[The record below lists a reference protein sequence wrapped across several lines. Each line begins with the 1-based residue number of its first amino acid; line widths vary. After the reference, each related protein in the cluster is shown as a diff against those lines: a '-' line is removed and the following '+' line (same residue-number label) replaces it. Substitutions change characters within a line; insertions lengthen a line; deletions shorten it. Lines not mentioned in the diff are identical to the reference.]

1 MIFRNTDAL
10 KKQIAKRLTTEA
22 ENEIKVRLF
31 SSANLVEAEAKQS
44 IQRGVK
50 SGRVYKRRSI
60 VHQASAPG
68 EPPASDTGF
77 LVSNITKTAV
87 EKSGTELSISVESKA
102 PYSKFLE
109 FGTRKMSARPFLQP
123 ALEKN
128 RNKIKGKFAKGGFI
142 KWV

>member
-1 MIFRNTDAL
+1 MIFRNTNAL

-31 SSANLVEAEAKQS
+31 SSANLVEAEARQS

-68 EPPASDTGF
+68 EPPASDTSF

-87 EKSGTELSISVESKA
+87 EKSGTALSISVESKA

-128 RNKIKGKFAKGGFI
+128 RRKIKSKFAKGGFI
-142 KWV
+142 K

>member
-50 SGRVYKRRSI
+50 SGRIYKRRSV

-87 EKSGTELSISVESKA
+87 EKSGTELSISIESKA

-128 RNKIKGKFAKGGFI
+128 RNKIKSKFAKGGFI
-142 KWV
+142 K

>member
-10 KKQIAKRLTTEA
+10 KKQIAKRLTAEA
-22 ENEIKVRLF
+22 ENEIKARLF

-50 SGRVYKRRSI
+50 SGRIYKRRSV

-87 EKSGTELSISVESKA
+87 EKSGTELSISIESKA

-128 RNKIKGKFAKGGFI
+128 RNKIKSKFAKGGFI
-142 KWV
+142 K

>member
-50 SGRVYKRRSI
+50 TGRVYKRRSI
-60 VHQASAPG
+60 IHQASAPG

-87 EKSGTELSISVESKA
+87 EKSGTALSIAVESKA
-102 PYSKFLE
+102 KYSKFLE

-142 KWV
+142 K

>member
-128 RNKIKGKFAKGGFI
+128 RNKIKSKFAKGGFI
-142 KWV
+142 K

>member
-50 SGRVYKRRSI
+50 SGRIYKRRSV

-87 EKSGTELSISVESKA
+87 EKSGTALSIAVESKA
-102 PYSKFLE
+102 KYSKFLE

-142 KWV
+142 K

>member
-22 ENEIKVRLF
+22 ENEIKIRLF

-50 SGRVYKRRSI
+50 SGRIYKRRSV

-87 EKSGTELSISVESKA
+87 EKSGTALSIFVESKA
-102 PYSKFLE
+102 KYSKFLE

-128 RNKIKGKFAKGGFI
+128 KTKIKGKFAKGGFI
-142 KWV
+142 K

>member
-142 KWV
+142 K

>member
-50 SGRVYKRRSI
+50 SGRIYKRRSI

-128 RNKIKGKFAKGGFI
+128 RNKIKSKFAKGGFI
-142 KWV
+142 K

>member
-22 ENEIKVRLF
+22 ENEIKIRLF

-50 SGRVYKRRSI
+50 SGRIYKRRSV

-87 EKSGTELSISVESKA
+87 EKSGTALSISVESKA
-102 PYSKFLE
+102 KYSKFLE

-128 RNKIKGKFAKGGFI
+128 KTKIKGKFAKGGFI
-142 KWV
+142 K

>member
-1 MIFRNTDAL
+1 VIFRNTDAL

-50 SGRVYKRRSI
+50 SGRIYKRRSI

-87 EKSGTELSISVESKA
+87 EKSGTALSISVESKA

-128 RNKIKGKFAKGGFI
+128 RNKIKSKFAKGGFI
-142 KWV
+142 K

>member
-1 MIFRNTDAL
+1 VIFRNTDAL

-142 KWV
+142 K

>member
-22 ENEIKVRLF
+22 ENEIKKRLF

-128 RNKIKGKFAKGGFI
+128 RNKIKSKFAKGGFI
-142 KWV
+142 K

>member
-50 SGRVYKRRSI
+50 SGRIYKRRSV

-87 EKSGTELSISVESKA
+87 EKSGTALSIAVESKA
-102 PYSKFLE
+102 KYSKFLE

>member
-10 KKQIAKRLTTEA
+10 KKQIAKWLTTEA

-50 SGRVYKRRSI
+50 SGRIYKRRSV

-87 EKSGTELSISVESKA
+87 EKSGTALSISVESKA
-102 PYSKFLE
+102 KYSKFLE

-128 RNKIKGKFAKGGFI
+128 KTKIKGKFAKGGFI